1 LEQKALLIGVGEG
14 MKLGA
19 GEAGREARPDKRWGA
34 WRFARAGAC
43 RYLLKDL
50 HSREL
55 IRAMETPRI
64 ASP

>member
-1 LEQKALLIGVGEG
+1 MERKELLVGIGEG

-34 WRFARAGAC
+34 WRLARAGAC

-50 HSREL
+50 HSKEF
-55 IRAMETPRI
+55 IRAIEALRI